1 MTSFVSHCPR
11 SRMITLTSDPIDI
24 TAALQQLQS
33 SQAGA
38 IDIFLG
44 VVRDNTQQRS
54 VDRLE
59 YEAYDRMAISEMQKI
74 ADEAHKQWAIL
85 NYTIIHRKGVL
96 RIGETAVLIGVA
108 TAHRA
113 DAFEACRFI
122 IDTIKQTVPIW
133 KKEVFTDGEQWV
145 NAHP

>member
-1 MTSFVSHCPR
+1 
-11 SRMITLTSDPIDI
+11 MITLTSDPIDVS
-24 TAALQQLQS
+24 TALKDLQS
-33 SQAGA
+33 AQAGA
-38 IDIFLG
+38 IDVFLG
-44 VVRDNTQQRS
+44 IVRDNTNERS

-59 YEAYDRMAISEMQKI
+59 YEAYDRMAISEIQKI
-74 ADEAHKQWAIL
+74 ADVACERWPVL
-85 NYTIIHRKGVL
+85 RYTIIHRKGTL
-96 RIGETAVLIGVA
+96 QIGEIAVLIGVA

-113 DAFEACRFI
+113 AAFEACRYI

>member
-1 MTSFVSHCPR
+1 
-11 SRMITLTSDPIDI
+11 MIFLTDSPIDVP
-24 TAALQQLQS
+24 AALNHLQS
-33 SQAGA
+33 DRAGA
-38 IDIFLG
+38 IDLFLG
-44 VVRDNTQQRS
+44 VVRDTTQERS

-74 ADEAHKQWAIL
+74 ADEAQQRWPIIRYAV
-85 NYTIIHRKGVL
+85 IHRKGTL
-96 RIGETAVLIGVA
+96 QIGEVAVLIGVT

-113 DAFEACRFI
+113 DAFDACRYI

-133 KKEVFTDGEQWV
+133 KKEIFIDGEVWV

>member
-1 MTSFVSHCPR
+1 
-11 SRMITLTSDPIDI
+11 MITLTSDPIDV
-24 TAALQQLQS
+24 ALAMKDIQS
-33 SQAGA
+33 EQAGA

-44 VVRDNTQQRS
+44 VVRDNTQERP

-74 ADEAHKQWAIL
+74 ADSAHTRWPIL
-85 NYTIIHRKGVL
+85 RYTIIHRKGTL
-96 RIGETAVLIGVA
+96 QIGEIAVLIGVA

-113 DAFEACRFI
+113 DAFEACRYI

-133 KKEVFTDGEQWV
+133 KKEVFTNGEEWV